1 MGLAKQSLRRPAK
14 PITTRHEEWAKA
26 HSSCPPLPSVRA
38 SPDLLVLPLRLPGVG
53 VVERLALGL
62 GVHPLVRRARA
73 GVDVPAGDRVRR
85 VAVDR
90 VLQAQSRG
98 ERTLLGV
105 GFLDPDLRCA
115 EATAAE
121 VAGGVA
127 ANGLVLLLLLGRVS
141 VVVRLRLGLRVG
153 PLIRRART

>member
-53 VVERLALGL
+53 VVGRLALGL

-85 VAVDR
+85 VAVDG
-90 VLQAQSRG
+90 VLEAQPRG
-98 ERTLLGV
+98 ERPLLRLGL
-105 GFLDPDLRCA
+105 LDPDLRSTGT
-115 EATAAE
+115 ATAE
-121 VAGGVA
+121 VAGRVA
-127 ANGLVLLLLLGRVS
+127 ADRLVLLLLLRGVG
-141 VVVRLRLGLRVG
+141 VVG
-153 PLIRRART
+153 